1 MQINWENF
9 HSPRISNLA
18 VRVVS
23 WLRWYNKN
31 WSCDWS
37 PDIKIYSSS
46 LKKKT
51 GKKGREKLAF
61 MFWSKSF
68 SWLNIR
74 NIITCMKLYD
84 FKIFRKIAKNAIN
97 GCFEGLST
105 FLSHWEDFWF
115 HKWCLRCDKCHVKL
129 FVNLSGDVIFRG
141 VSFLRYL
148 WCFHDMPRKKR
159 RLISIQNFSPEK
171 MCFLKITDFS
181 RYLDLRIC
189 LSVDSEHR
197 CSCSSFCNRLW
208 WRKLS

>member
-18 VRVVS
+18 VRVMS

-46 LKKKT
+46 LEKKKT

-129 FVNLSGDVIFRG
+129 FVITFWILIQWRYFPWGFIFTIF
-141 VSFLRYL
+141 V
-148 WCFHDMPRKKR
+148 M
-159 RLISIQNFSPEK
+159 
-171 MCFLKITDFS
+171 FS
-181 RYLDLRIC
+181 RYAKKEKKIDFNTKLFSRKDVFFEDYWFFSISWFEN
-189 LSVDSEHR
+189 LSVCWFR
-197 CSCSSFCNRLW
+197 TPMQLF
-208 WRKLS
+208 